1 VVLCGVSPLI
11 WRRLL
16 VRNDGTIADL
26 YATPPPRSGLD
37 RRALELLFVIE
48 SRECGV
54 ANSVASA
61 PRQPARG
68 AAGRC
73 RPPSRERFLY
83 GEQLARISLV
93 LVNDLR
99 AVVGG

>member
-26 YATPPPRSGLD
+26 YAIPPPRSGLD

-61 PRQPARG
+61 PP
-68 AAGRC
+68 
-73 RPPSRERFLY
+73 
-83 GEQLARISLV
+83 GEQLIQAVMTAAAMNLV
-93 LVNDLR
+93 KLAQHTHYIGDGVAALAYR
-99 AVVGG
+99 